1 MTSKSQITDILILAM
16 ISGITALLTSVM
28 GISGT
33 IIGAVV
39 TSLAAEIMKRLINPV
54 TKKLSEHEQSKPP
67 KYHSYQ
73 NDNSGY
79 SIRDNYSYEPRPQ
92 VQSEDSSHIS
102 TKALFLF
109 PLVVIL
115 IIELVHFLGAIGI
128 IPNDIIYGL
137 ESITNWTLF
146 RTIGYALV
154 IMGIY
159 PLISKKLGTQ
169 HGIILIIVGAIE
181 LIIGYADTSTQASL
195 LFSLFASLKEY
206 VNIAIILA
214 ILYTIVTV
222 PDEIKETNKSRAREF
237 KPREFEPR
245 NIPRHP
251 RKRQNRQ
258 YNDNY
263 YDDQYNQRYSRPRK
277 NQKYK
282 KPRNKDTIYDDDF
295 DDDYYYY

>member
-54 TKKLSEHEQSKPP
+54 TEKLSEHEQSKPP
-67 KYHSYQ
+67 RYHSYQ
-73 NDNSGY
+73 NDTGGY

-92 VQSEDSSHIS
+92 VQSGDSSHIS

-128 IPNDIIYGL
+128 IPYDIFYGL

-181 LIIGYADTSTQASL
+181 LIIGYADTSTQASM

-222 PDEIKETNKSRAREF
+222 PDEIKENNKSRAREF

-245 NIPRHP
+245 NMPRHP

-277 NQKYK
+277 NQNYK